1 MSARRQMRQKLA
13 RYIWALLDYFVGKR
27 DNPEYRPKDPQKFKH
42 VDEVLKM
49 LSVFTGD
56 SRFSDF
62 ITQEGGRP
70 ATMCEVLDRA
80 ENKGK
85 EKGKENARLEDIR
98 TIMESLQI
106 TAREAM
112 ALLKLPEEDWPMYE
126 SRL

>member
-1 MSARRQMRQKLA
+1 MRQKLT
-13 RYIWALLDYFVGKR
+13 RYFWALLDYFVGKR

-85 EKGKENARLEDIR
+85 EDAWLEAIR
-98 TIMESLQI
+98 NIMESLQI